1 MLSDYKEIVNNWNLA
16 LHSQGFT
23 EEQIK
28 GQMDTIARKYQT
40 LKTEITGM
48 IMNTGNGGLT
58 SFLKEIL
65 DGTGK
70 LIRVLNGLNP
80 AVWNTITSIGKLAL
94 AIYAA
99 RKAIVA
105 WNMATKSVYFNTIA
119 TGAAQAVAGVNS
131 LSGAFRA
138 LKTAGVTS
146 LAAIKGAMV
155 TTGVGA
161 AFILLG
167 EGISYAIDKF
177 DKANNAAQLANQK
190 MQEEYQQ
197 TAQRYEMYERQ
208 AAYVQTLC
216 NAYGTLRN
224 AVNDTNLTEEKR
236 KQLVSDISFT
246 EEKLRVVLGNS
257 AVERIKNSSDVA
269 LAAQQEADAYSKSRE
284 DMRAKLRAWMTM
296 EEAKAVAE
304 ADEAMR
310 AIERYNADAQAFIN
324 GADAKIDALDA
335 LGKARLAYAK
345 LEESLDEVGL
355 TVLQHKLKKAQERGK
370 NAADS
375 YYVQQSM
382 GASEETLKKLAD
394 TIMEAGKEEAH
405 LRQLIIEKEATI
417 KKNRNDTYY
426 NLFGSELEEARAKL
440 NNINNI
446 APNDMTPGESF
457 RRATGLGGDEAPVE
471 EPGKSA
477 GSGSRQNNMQDPRIL
492 SHVSRIDEIASN
504 TSNQVSLLND
514 IKSQQGNSKELSIQT
529 FDTYQRGI
537 DELKAERQRLNDT
550 LYESNVNAFN
560 GQFSA
565 TISDTAASDA
575 VINAAESYLGQTMA
589 NGVEG
594 CVEAVT
600 KIGSGISSF
609 LAKELENGVVYV
621 PSLVSDAEN
630 AGISV
635 VPYDANNVGAGD
647 VIVYGNEDHVVM
659 ADGKGGYVGNSSSLN
674 QVVHGSDYTAMGDLV
689 PTKIIKTGTI
699 AGDMKASWNDSLAN
713 YAMDNEGRMFT
724 SEVWNQGGLSGQ
736 IKLVEQALQ
745 VKGQENNEFL
755 MELSKVLLA
764 GLKSLN
770 DADAKIRS
778 FVSQQANQWFTDM
791 NAEVSQAGTTASQQ
805 GNRDLFMLGSGA
817 TEYDK
822 ARIELQKNTAEL
834 KTMGEIVEREQTKAL
849 KDTVAG
855 KAFLDSYLQ
864 KQMSQRDLQFKTVVA
879 MYNDAKATADHNVK
893 MRDYGYNGVEDRMGD
908 KRATDALADA
918 MVQVELQRKQL
929 ELARTADEKNYQE
942 IRKMEE
948 SYKDALEALRTAQR
962 KYNQQVLDGFEQIA
976 EDFMF
981 NGKSFRDIIDNL
993 WQDLGKDA
1001 LRALFG
1007 QDISENHS
1015 FLATL
1020 LGIGKPDE
1028 EQAKAQAQEELKNVP
1043 LINATDRNTQAVNQ
1057 LTQAILGQSYIPLT
1071 TSKYTFDATRN
1082 AYESARPFSLQEN
1095 AWNNAVATTGFGS
1108 QPTYDFEADMKQWK
1122 QSSDYLNRTMM
1133 QSNKLNA
1140 TGNTEQK
1147 RGNDALGKNT
1157 NANLQVA
1164 TGLMGI
1170 GNAFANG
1177 DWLGGLLGIAQ
1188 MGMGFGWW
1196 KTGGKFA
1203 DGGAPAGKVTGAGT
1217 GRSDSILAYLANK
1230 DKFVWLSNGEYVINE
1245 KSAKALGYDTL
1256 DALNGYATGGSLDS
1270 SPTNPVPYIPTIN
1283 PQVAKKATRI
1293 SGNSATEALL
1303 RKQNKYMA
1311 EQNSMLK
1318 NMGESGNGQVI
1329 VLNTQ
1334 ASSAD
1339 VMKALQE
1346 NPRAIQAIL
1355 GRQQRMGFR

>member
-1 MLSDYKEIVNNWNLA
+1 MEALKDKALSI
-16 LHSQGFT
+16 
-23 EEQIK
+23 
-28 GQMDTIARKYQT
+28 
-40 LKTEITGM
+40 ITS
-48 IMNTGNGGLT
+48 TGN
-58 SFLKEIL
+58 
-65 DGTGK
+65 
-70 LIRVLNGLNP
+70 
-80 AVWNTITSIGKLAL
+80 
-94 AIYAA
+94 
-99 RKAIVA
+99 
-105 WNMATKSVYFNTIA
+105 
-119 TGAAQAVAGVNS
+119 
-131 LSGAFRA
+131 
-138 LKTAGVTS
+138 
-146 LAAIKGAMV
+146 
-155 TTGVGA
+155 
-161 AFILLG
+161 
-167 EGISYAIDKF
+167 
-177 DKANNAAQLANQK
+177 
-190 MQEEYQQ
+190 
-197 TAQRYEMYERQ
+197 
-208 AAYVQTLC
+208 
-216 NAYGTLRN
+216 TLR
-224 AVNDTNLTEEKR
+224 TYGE
-236 KQLVSDISFT
+236 
-246 EEKLRVVLGNS
+246 
-257 AVERIKNSSDVA
+257 
-269 LAAQQEADAYSKSRE
+269 
-284 DMRAKLRAWMTM
+284 
-296 EEAKAVAE
+296 
-304 ADEAMR
+304 DEA
-310 AIERYNADAQAFIN
+310 
-324 GADAKIDALDA
+324 
-335 LGKARLAYAK
+335 
-345 LEESLDEVGL
+345 S
-355 TVLQHKLKKAQERGK
+355 
-370 NAADS
+370 
-375 YYVQQSM
+375 
-382 GASEETLKKLAD
+382 
-394 TIMEAGKEEAH
+394 
-405 LRQLIIEKEATI
+405 
-417 KKNRNDTYY
+417 
-426 NLFGSELEEARAKL
+426 
-440 NNINNI
+440 
-446 APNDMTPGESF
+446 
-457 RRATGLGGDEAPVE
+457 GGDNVIPE
-471 EPGKSA
+471 EPKAGSA

-674 QVVHGSDYTAMGDLV
+674 HVVHGSDYTAMGDLV

-713 YAMDNEGRMFT
+713 YAMDNEGHMFT
-724 SEVWNQGGLSGQ
+724 SEVWNQGGLPGQ

-755 MELSKVLLA
+755 MELSKVLLT

-805 GNRDLFMLGSGA
+805 GNRELFMLGSGA

-834 KTMGEIVEREQTKAL
+834 KAMGEIVEREQTKAL

-864 KQMSQRDLQFKTVVA
+864 KQMTQRDLQFKTVTA
-879 MYNDAKATADHNVK
+879 MYNDAKATADHNTK
-893 MRDYGYNGVEDRMGD
+893 MRDYGYNGVYDRMGD

-1043 LINATDRNTQAVNQ
+1043 LINNTSATDRNTQAVNQ
-1057 LTQAILGQSYIPLT
+1057 LTQAILGQSYTPLA

-1188 MGMGFGWW
+1188 MGMGFGWF
-1196 KTGGKFA
+1196 KADGGKFA

-1293 SGNSATEALL
+1293 SGNSTTEALL

-1346 NPRAIQAIL
+1346 NPRAVQAIL

>member
-1 MLSDYKEIVNNWNLA
+1 MLSDYQEIIKNWEIAIN
-16 LHSQGFT
+16 SQGFT
-23 EEQIK
+23 TDQVAK
-28 GQMDTIARKYQT
+28 QLDTVARKYQA
-40 LKTEITGM
+40 LKDNLTAA
-48 IMNTGNGGLT
+48 IMNGGNGGIT
-58 SFLKEIL
+58 QTLKDWL
-65 DGTGK
+65 DG
-70 LIRVLNGLNP
+70 LNMIMRVLNNFDASVYSAGFRV
-80 AVWNTITSIGKLAL
+80 AEFTTSIYLAHKALNAVKAAMIALGITATKTMDMISLASTKNIAGVVLFAIATAAEYAIQKLDELNNAEQLAL
-94 AIYAA
+94 EASAKEYAA
-99 RKAIVA
+99 NAELMDITAKRSDFVDALCSSYITMKQAIDTNNLSSEKQVQLQ
-105 WNMATKSVYFNTIA
+105 NDIKETEKQLTSVL
-119 TGAAQAVAGVNS
+119 G
-131 LSGAFRA
+131 SGAMIRI
-138 LKTAGVTS
+138 KNSEDVS
-146 LAAIKGAMV
+146 AAVNTEK
-155 TTGVGA
+155 
-161 AFILLG
+161 
-167 EGISYAIDKF
+167 
-177 DKANNAAQLANQK
+177 NAYLTANQK
-190 MQEEYQQ
+190 KQESLKMLMKSE
-197 TAQRYEMYERQ
+197 TAAAMEKNQFARQ
-208 AAYVQTLC
+208 
-216 NAYGTLRN
+216 
-224 AVNDTNLTEEKR
+224 E
-236 KQLVSDISFT
+236 I
-246 EEKLRVVLGNS
+246 
-257 AVERIKNSSDVA
+257 ERIKNEVQAYMDGNAERIKSDN
-269 LAAQQEADAYSKSRE
+269 LF
-284 DMRAKLRAWMTM
+284 L
-296 EEAKAVAE
+296 EAKAKFYEILAGWEENQARVAGE
-304 ADEAMR
+304 KRAQLIKQLNENAEHYDKYGDEASKIRRDSLTKQVAQLSKQYNEANDR
-310 AIERYNADAQAFIN
+310 AKGYRYNAGVA
-324 GADAKIDALDA
+324 
-335 LGKARLAYAK
+335 AYTDY
-345 LEESLDEVGL
+345 LE
-355 TVLQHKLKKAQERGK
+355 Q
-370 NAADS
+370 
-375 YYVQQSM
+375 
-382 GASEETLKKLAD
+382 
-394 TIMEAGKEEAH
+394 MEALKEKSLSIITSTGNA
-405 LRQLIIEKEATI
+405 LR
-417 KKNRNDTYY
+417 TY
-426 NLFGSELEEARAKL
+426 
-440 NNINNI
+440 
-446 APNDMTPGESF
+446 GE
-457 RRATGLGGDEAPVE
+457 DEAGGGNNVIPE
-471 EPGKSA
+471 EPKAS
-477 GSGSRQNNMQDPRIL
+477 SGRADSRQNNMQDPRIL
-492 SHVSRIDEIASN
+492 AHVSRIDEIASN

-537 DELKAERQRLNDT
+537 DELKAERQKLNDY
-550 LYESNVNAFN
+550 LYTKNVNAFN
-560 GQFSA
+560 GQFSV

-575 VINAAESYLGQTMA
+575 VVEAAMPYLEKTME
-589 NGVEG
+589 NGTEG

-600 KIGSGISSF
+600 KIGEKTSSF

-621 PSLVSDAEN
+621 PRLISDAKN

-647 VIVYGNEDHVVM
+647 IIVYGNEDHVVM

-674 QVVHGSDYTAMGDLV
+674 HVVHGSDYTAMGGQV
-689 PTKIIKTGTI
+689 PTQIIKTGTI
-699 AGDMKASWNDSLAN
+699 TGERKVQWSDSLAN
-713 YAMDNEGRMFT
+713 YAIDNDGTMLDAGT
-724 SEVWNQGGLSGQ
+724 WNKAGLSGQ
-736 IKLVEQALQ
+736 IKLIEQALQ

-755 MELSKVLLA
+755 MQFSKVLLA
-764 GLKSLN
+764 DLKSLN
-770 DADAKIRS
+770 DADAKTRS
-778 FVSQQANQWFTDM
+778 LITQQANQWFTDM
-791 NAEVSQAGTTASQQ
+791 NAEVSQAGTTASQK
-805 GNRDLFMLGSGA
+805 GNRELFMLGSGA

-834 KTMGEIVEREQTKAL
+834 STMSEIVERKQTQDL
-849 KDTVAG
+849 KNTVAG

-864 KQMSQRDLQFKTVVA
+864 KQMTQRDLQFKTVVA
-879 MYNDAKATADHNVK
+879 MYNDAKATTDHNVK
-893 MRDYGYNGVEDRMGD
+893 MRDYGYNNTDDRMGV
-908 KRATDALADA
+908 KRATDTLADA
-918 MVQVELQRKQL
+918 MVQVELQRRQL
-929 ELARTADEKNYQE
+929 ELARDTDEKNYQE

-948 SYKDALEALRTAQR
+948 SYKDALEALRNAQR
-962 KYNQQVLDGFEQIA
+962 QYNQQVLDGFEQIA

-981 NGKSFRDIIDNL
+981 NGKSFKDIVDNL

-1007 QDISENHS
+1007 QDIGGNHS

-1028 EQAKAQAQEELKNVP
+1028 EMAKAQAQEELKNVP
-1043 LINATDRNTQAVNQ
+1043 LINNTSATDRNTLAVNQ
-1057 LTQAILGQSYIPLT
+1057 LTQAMLGQALTPLAN
-1071 TSKYTFDATRN
+1071 SKYTFDVTRN

-1122 QSSDYLNRTMM
+1122 QSNDYLNRTMA

-1147 RGNDALGKNT
+1147 KSNDALGKNT
-1157 NANLQVA
+1157 NASLQVA

-1196 KTGGKFA
+1196 NTGGKFA

-1293 SGNSATEALL
+1293 SGNSTTEALL

-1346 NPRAIQAIL
+1346 NPRAVQAIL